1 VLGELAEKIDAA
13 RLVQAAEAEG
23 ESAVAQR
30 LGYLLER
37 MGAVKVATK
46 LAKWLDRRSPKT
58 VLLAP
63 DKLGTEILRDAR
75 WRVIVNVEL
84 EPDQP

>member
-1 VLGELAEKIDAA
+1 V
-13 RLVQAAEAEG
+13 
-23 ESAVAQR
+23 
-30 LGYLLER
+30 
-37 MGAVKVATK
+37 
-46 LAKWLDRRSPKT
+46 DRRSPKP

-63 DKLGTEILRDAR
+63 DKLNQQIARDAR